1 MTDTSDV
8 KQANRIQTSFING
21 IEKKALVWLA
31 HRQPKW
37 VTSDFLTCIGVIGAF
52 LVGLGF
58 YLTNYSINWL
68 WLSSFGL
75 VVNWYGDS
83 LDGTLAR
90 VRNCQRPIYGYYL
103 DHTIDCIN
111 EGFMFIGAGLSPF
124 VHLDLTLIVFVLYLF
139 MTVNVSINA
148 HLRGEFRL
156 TYAKLGP
163 TEFRLLFIIVN
174 TLLICFPSLASYSRE
189 VHFLGYTSIFTTL
202 DFVVSGTIV
211 LLLLIYIFSILFDA
225 RYYAKIDPLKKDK

>member
-189 VHFLGYTSIFTTL
+189 VHILGYTSIFTTL

-211 LLLLIYIFSILFDA
+211 LLLLIYIFSIIFDA
-225 RYYAKIDPLKKDK
+225 RYYSKIDPLKKDK

>member
-1 MTDTSDV
+1 
-8 KQANRIQTSFING
+8 
-21 IEKKALVWLA
+21 
-31 HRQPKW
+31 
-37 VTSDFLTCIGVIGAF
+37 
-52 LVGLGF
+52 
-58 YLTNYSINWL
+58 
-68 WLSSFGL
+68 
-75 VVNWYGDS
+75 
-83 LDGTLAR
+83 
-90 VRNCQRPIYGYYL
+90 
-103 DHTIDCIN
+103 
-111 EGFMFIGAGLSPF
+111 
-124 VHLDLTLIVFVLYLF
+124 

-189 VHFLGYTSIFTTL
+189 VHFWGYTSIFTTL

-211 LLLLIYIFSILFDA
+211 LLLLIYIFSIIFDA

>member
-1 MTDTSDV
+1 MA
-8 KQANRIQTSFING
+8 Q
-21 IEKKALVWLA
+21 
-31 HRQPKW
+31 RQPKW

-90 VRNCQRPIYGYYL
+90 VCNCQRPIYGYY
-103 DHTIDCIN
+103 
-111 EGFMFIGAGLSPF
+111 
-124 VHLDLTLIVFVLYLF
+124 
-139 MTVNVSINA
+139 
-148 HLRGEFRL
+148 LRGEFRL

-189 VHFLGYTSIFTTL
+189 VHFWGYTSIFTTL

-211 LLLLIYIFSILFDA
+211 LLLLIYIFSIIFDA